1 MRQVHHLADLLRV
14 RPAERP
20 AEDREVLRED
30 EDLAPV
36 DRAVPVTTPSPRT
49 FCCSIPKSVQ
59 RCVTK
64 RPISMNE
71 PGSRRRSMRS
81 RAVSLPPFVLLL
93 DALLA
98 AAFEYARGE
107 FTDES
112 DVDVLIL
119 LDRVEA
125 ADSDAIV
132 ATVLAAGGIIISPL
146 IFGEAELQRLRDREK
161 LIAQDLDREGISL

>member
-1 MRQVHHLADLLRV
+1 MDRAAPNDYDLGLPSVLAPLAERRGRVPVEIARRLSRVKAALTDLL
-14 RPAERP
+14 
-20 AEDREVLRED
+20 
-30 EDLAPV
+30 
-36 DRAVPVTTPSPRT
+36 
-49 FCCSIPKSVQ
+49 
-59 RCVTK
+59 
-64 RPISMNE
+64 
-71 PGSRRRSMRS
+71 GSRLRDVRLFGS
-81 RAVSLPPFVLLL
+81 
-93 DALLA
+93 
-98 AAFEYARGE
+98 YARGE